1 MGVEE
6 DVGWSARS
14 IVDGSSRDD
23 HEGRRPRELN
33 ADVDAHAYLRVSG
46 DGDEGHEQRYEDQSL
61 HGFLHASDSDGLVLS
76 RIKTLHGL

>member
-1 MGVEE
+1 MRIEE

-23 HEGRRPRELN
+23 HEGRRTRELK

-46 DGDEGHEQRYEDQSL
+46 YGDRYHEQRS
-61 HGFLHASDSDGLVLS
+61 AWSAPSA
-76 RIKTLHGL
+76 